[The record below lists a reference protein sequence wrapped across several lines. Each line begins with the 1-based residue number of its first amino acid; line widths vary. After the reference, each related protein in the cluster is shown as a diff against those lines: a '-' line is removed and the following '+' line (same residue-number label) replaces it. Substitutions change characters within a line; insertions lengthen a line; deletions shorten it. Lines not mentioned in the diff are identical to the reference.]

1 MKFLCSHTKVYI
13 SHAIWLGIHS
23 LLCAAEDDG
32 RCWVS
37 HVFHL
42 CLCSP
47 TGAVPQTCCHC
58 HGSCLFW
65 PCDRG
70 SHCLQC
76 HHLYSYLQW
85 WNCRWWESG
94 YVALYSLCSTLPGN
108 ICGANAVDVLWED
121 TEMWSLFLCVIS
133 VMHLC
138 LWQGVFEVGS
148 GLGYAA
154 GPPLGGFLYAVEY
167 LYCLYYCC
175 TVVSVG
181 VRVWWDLNSSVYT
194 TSDVYSVFTIYS
206 VFTRLVDSSCPS
218 LLWVEQ
224 C

>member
-1 MKFLCSHTKVYI
+1 MLRLLQYVFLQ
-13 SHAIWLGIHS
+13 ALQQRLS
-23 LLCAAEDDG
+23 LPPFSSLVLTV
-32 RCWVS
+32 W
-37 HVFHL
+37 
-42 CLCSP
+42 
-47 TGAVPQTCCHC
+47 
-58 HGSCLFW
+58 
-65 PCDRG
+65 
-70 SHCLQC
+70 
-76 HHLYSYLQW
+76 
-85 WNCRWWESG
+85 
-94 YVALYSLCSTLPGN
+94 ALER
-108 ICGANAVDVLWED
+108 ICGHFCFKSFGGGGGQEIILWTVSSEV
-121 TEMWSLFLCVIS
+121 WNLGVSAHACRALICCFIIIVS
-133 VMHLC
+133 VMHLF
-138 LWQGVFEVGS
+138 LWQGVFEVAS
-148 GLGYAA
+148 GLGYTI